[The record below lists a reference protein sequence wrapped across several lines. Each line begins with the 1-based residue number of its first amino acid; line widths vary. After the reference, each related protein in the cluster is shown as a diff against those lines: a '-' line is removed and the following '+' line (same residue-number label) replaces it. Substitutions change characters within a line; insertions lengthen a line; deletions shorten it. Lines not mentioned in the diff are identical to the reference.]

1 MYSFCNFYYPSTHQ
15 KYCCQI
21 FGYDFEQLV
30 KFLYIKCMIFVGV
43 VPIKN
48 MIASFFGID
57 FELVVSFL
65 CITVIIFIS
74 IVLIKNNVTNFWN

>member
-1 MYSFCNFYYPSTHQ
+1 M
-15 KYCCQI
+15 
-21 FGYDFEQLV
+21 YDF
-30 KFLYIKCMIFVGV
+30 CCV